1 MFYER
6 FYREEFDEAG
16 GLSSAS
22 LSYPEDYNF
31 AYDVLDP
38 LAELYP
44 DKLAML
50 WRNAAG
56 IERRLTFSDFRRLS
70 NQAANVFL
78 SLGLQKG
85 DVVMVSLKTHYEF
98 WYIALA
104 AHKLGILLSPI
115 FHLLSVDDFA
125 YRMKKSHAKLFIS
138 THEGDTPRRV
148 LEAAQTIGLSALYTV
163 HKAVPGF
170 LNFTELV
177 EAAPEHLER
186 LPTLANESILLYFT
200 SGTTGEP
207 KGVLHDHAFTLPSA
221 LGARYMQDASPQTL
235 HFATG
240 NTAWEVVCGTKF
252 YGHWLCEAALF
263 VYDYERF
270 HAEEVLSQLEEL
282 RVTSIM
288 AQPTVYRQLLEVG
301 MDRYDLSSITCFAVG
316 GEKLT
321 QDVAD
326 AVYRQT
332 GQVLYEGY
340 AQSEAGLIAANSK
353 NTGRKAGSMGKILPK
368 YHVEILKEDGSFAL
382 PGEQG
387 EIVILADRHKCPVGL
402 LSGYFE
408 DPEADAGLWDGDIF
422 HTSDQGYRDADG
434 FLYYL
439 GRSDGIIKTRGY
451 RVSPFEIE
459 NELSRHKA
467 VYEALAVGAP
477 DARYG
482 QHICAYVRLMEGF
495 TPSEALRE
503 EILFSYNERCS
514 GFKKIKTLSFVSS
527 FQRNSNGKVIRNQ
540 FLSGQEIAK

>member
-6 FYREEFDEAG
+6 FYREEFDAAG
-16 GLSSAS
+16 VLQAAS

-31 AYDVLDP
+31 GYDVLDP

-44 DKLAML
+44 NKLAML

-56 IERRLTFSDFRRLS
+56 AERRLTFSDFRRLS
-70 NQAANVFL
+70 NQAANAFL
-78 SLGLQKG
+78 SLGIQKG

-98 WYIALA
+98 WYLALA
-104 AHKLGILLSPI
+104 AHKLGILLSPV
-115 FHLLSVDDFA
+115 FHLLSVEDFS
-125 YRMKKSHAKLFIS
+125 YRMEKSHAKLFIS

-148 LEAAQTIGLSALYTV
+148 REAAESIGLSALYTV

-177 EAAPEHLER
+177 EAAPDCLAR
-186 LPTLANESILLYFT
+186 VPTRANDPILLYFT

-207 KGVLHDHAFTLPSA
+207 KGVLHDHAFTLA
-221 LGARYMQDASPQTL
+221 AFLGARYMQDASPQTL

-240 NTAWEVVCGTKF
+240 NSAWEVVCGTKF

-301 MDRYDLSSITCFAVG
+301 MHHYDLSAITCFAVG

-353 NTGRKAGSMGKILPK
+353 NTGRKEGSMGKILPK
-368 YHVEILKEDGSFAL
+368 YHVEILKEDGSLAL
-382 PGEQG
+382 PGEHG
-387 EIVILADRHKCPVGL
+387 EIVILADRHECPVGL

-408 DPEADAGLWDGDIF
+408 DPEADAGLWDGDLF
-422 HTSDQGYRDADG
+422 HTGDEGYRDADG

-439 GRSDGIIKTRGY
+439 GRADALIKTRGY

-459 NELSRHKA
+459 NELSRHQA
-467 VYEALAVGAP
+467 VYEALVVGAP
-477 DARYG
+477 DERYG
-482 QHICAYVRLMEGF
+482 QHLCAYVRLADGF
-495 TPSEALRE
+495 SPSEALRE
-503 EILFSYNERCS
+503 ELLHFHNERCS
-514 GFKKIKTLSFVSS
+514 GFKKLKTLSFVSS

-540 FLSGQEIAK
+540 VLLEQELLP

>member
-6 FYREEFDEAG
+6 FYRETFDENG
-16 GLSSAS
+16 VLQSAT
-22 LSYPEDYNF
+22 LCYPDDYNF

-44 DKLAML
+44 NKLAML

-56 IERRLTFSDFRRLS
+56 AERRLTFSDFRRLS
-70 NQAANVFL
+70 NQAANVFR
-78 SLGLQKG
+78 SLGLGKG

-104 AHKLGILLSPI
+104 AHKLGLLLSPV
-115 FHLLSVDDFA
+115 FHLLSVEDFA
-125 YRMKKSHAKLFIS
+125 YRMEKSHAKLFIS

-148 LEAAQTIGLSALYTV
+148 REAAETIGLSALYTV
-163 HKAVPGF
+163 HKTLPGF
-170 LNFTELV
+170 GNFTELV
-177 EAAPEHLER
+177 EAAPEHLDR
-186 LPTLANESILLYFT
+186 VPTRAEEPILLYFT

-207 KGVLHDHAFTLPSA
+207 KGVLHDHAFTLPTA
-221 LGARYMQDASPQTL
+221 LGSRYMQDASPDTL

-252 YGHWLCEAALF
+252 YGHWLCEASLF

-270 HAEEVLSQLEEL
+270 HAEEVLAQLSEL

-353 NTGRKAGSMGKILPK
+353 NMGRREGSMGRILPK
-368 YHVEILKEDGSFAL
+368 YHVEILKDDGSLAQ
-382 PGEQG
+382 PGEHG
-387 EIVILADRHKCPVGL
+387 EIVILADRHQRPVGL

-422 HTSDQGYRDADG
+422 HTGDEGYRDAEG

-439 GRSDGIIKTRGY
+439 GRADGLIKTRGY

-482 QHICAYVRLMEGF
+482 QHILVYVRLVDGIS
-495 TPSEALRE
+495 PSDALRDE
-503 EILFSYNERCS
+503 LLTFHNERCS
-514 GFKKIKTLSFVSS
+514 GFKKIKALEFVSE
-527 FQRNSNGKVIRNQ
+527 FQRNSNGKIIRNQ
-540 FLSGQEIAK
+540 FSVEEEIPR